1 MSPARARPMD
11 AEGRR
16 SRTGRG
22 TSQVQ
27 AAADAS
33 AYTAARHSLSAVQRA
48 GDNPTTK
55 RAAALWTPGADLM
68 TTTSREGVRRWPRSG
83 RYSRPKL

>member
-1 MSPARARPMD
+1 MD

-33 AYTAARHSLSAVQRA
+33 AYTATRRSLSAVQQA

-55 RAAALWTPGADLM
+55 RTAALSSLGADLM
-68 TTTSREGVRRWPRSG
+68 TTIRREGVRRLGALRTLFKA
-83 RYSRPKL
+83 KL